1 MRGFNDAAFTLLFNR
16 LVSASNLHLDKDEW
30 QVADVGFQR
39 QRHSYWGHDYAFSV
53 EIYTLR
59 CVSRETWEL
68 MVVRENWWD
77 GGGHA
82 PVKSSQWGK
91 LIGGRECRC
100 TAEIR
105 LWRMGQPGEHPDC
118 ACHSRGGRSAAEG
131 VDGR

>member
-1 MRGFNDAAFTLLFNR
+1 LRGFNDAAFTFLFNR

-59 CVSRETWEL
+59 CLSREKWEL

-91 LIGGRECRC
+91 LIGG
-100 TAEIR
+100 
-105 LWRMGQPGEHPDC
+105 
-118 ACHSRGGRSAAEG
+118 SKSAALDWFRRQADEIEVG
-131 VDGR
+131 NVRKLVR